1 MSENNLQSPLIEKEV
16 SDNQPD
22 SEQFEEFVFK
32 VNRETNE
39 IVFKHPRTGKETTLK
54 AKIEDERYNPLTPSE
69 FSTVWQRLTEL
80 GITWTTEIPPAPQ
93 FMEGY
98 KRDTEFW
105 KEYAEIQHDFPNFP
119 REVGAA
125 VMNALLGPK
134 PGEKQDEKALII
146 KDLLTHKYRS
156 EFFFKYA
163 VKVPYFEDID
173 WEVVI
178 KAQERNVTQM
188 PKIAYALLMLSFTD
202 PVDVSMDLENAANE
216 IREPEF
222 MTVAVNEDAIDRLLG
237 KLTTIKAA
245 LIKTQKV
252 AESLTEMEE
261 SSNGCAEK
269 TT

>member
-1 MSENNLQSPLIEKEV
+1 MSENNLQSTSLENKVAE
-16 SDNQPD
+16 NQPD
-22 SEQFEEFVFK
+22 SEQFEEFVVK
-32 VNRETNE
+32 VNRDTNE
-39 IVFKHPRTGKETTLK
+39 IVFRNPRTGKETKLK
-54 AKIEDERYNPLTPSE
+54 PTIEDEKYKPLTTAQ
-69 FSTVWQRLTEL
+69 FSDVWQKLNCL
-80 GITWTTEIPPAPQ
+80 GITWTTEIPPAPE
-93 FMEGY
+93 FIEGH
-98 KRDTEFW
+98 KRDESFW
-105 KEYAEIQHDFPNFP
+105 KEYTDIQREYPNFP

-134 PGEKQDEKALII
+134 PGQEQDEKALII

-163 VKVPYFEDID
+163 VKVPYFDDID

-202 PVDVSMDLENAANE
+202 PIDVSLDLENAAND

-222 MTVAVNEDAIDRLLG
+222 MTVAVNEDAIDRLLE
-237 KLTTIKAA
+237 KLTTIKRA
-245 LIKTQKV
+245 LLKTQKL

-261 SSNGCAEK
+261 SSNGTSTEK
-269 TT
+269 Q

>member
-1 MSENNLQSPLIEKEV
+1 MSENNIQTTPEGKV
-16 SDNQPD
+16 PDNQPD

-32 VNRETNE
+32 LNRETNE
-39 IVFKHPRTGKETTLK
+39 IVFKNPKTGKETTIRPK
-54 AKIEDERYNPLTPSE
+54 TDDEKYSSLSASE
-69 FSTVWQRLTEL
+69 FASVWQRLSKM
-80 GITWTTEIPPAPQ
+80 GITWTTEIPPVPE
-93 FMEGY
+93 FLEGH
-98 KRDTEFW
+98 KRDAEFW
-105 KEYAEIQHDFPNFP
+105 KEYAEIQRDFPNFP

-134 PGEKQDEKALII
+134 PGEEQDEKALII
-146 KDLLTHKYRS
+146 KDLLTQKYRS

-178 KAQERNVTQM
+178 KAQEKNVTHM

-202 PVDVSMDLENAANE
+202 PVDVSVDLENAANE

-222 MTVAVNEDAIDRLLG
+222 MTVAVNEDAIDRLMG

-245 LIKTQKV
+245 LIKTQKL
-252 AESLTEMEE
+252 AESLTETEE
-261 SSNGCAEK
+261 SSNGTSTEK
-269 TT
+269 Q

>member
-1 MSENNLQSPLIEKEV
+1 MSENNLQATTPEVKV

-22 SEQFEEFVFK
+22 SEQFEEFVVK

-39 IVFKHPRTGKETTLK
+39 IVFKNPRTRTETTLK
-54 AKIEDERYNPLTPSE
+54 PKVEDEKYNPLTASE
-69 FSTVWQRLTEL
+69 FLTVWQRLVKL
-80 GITWTTEIPPAPQ
+80 GITWTTEIPPMPKLV
-93 FMEGY
+93 EGY
-98 KRDTEFW
+98 ERDAAFW
-105 KEYAEIQHDFPNFP
+105 KEYGEIQHQYPNFP

-146 KDLLTHKYRS
+146 KDLLTHQYRS

-222 MTVAVNEDAIDRLLG
+222 MTVAVNEDAIDRLLE
-237 KLTTIKAA
+237 KLTTIKRA
-245 LIKTQKV
+245 LLKTQKL

-261 SSNGCAEK
+261 SSDGRTEK
-269 TT
+269 TS

>member
-1 MSENNLQSPLIEKEV
+1 MSENNLQITPEGKV

-22 SEQFEEFVFK
+22 SEQFEEFVVK

-39 IVFKHPRTGKETTLK
+39 IVFKNPRTGKETTLK
-54 AKIEDERYNPLTPSE
+54 PKVEDEKYNPLTVSE
-69 FSTVWQRLTEL
+69 FSSVWQRLSKL
-80 GITWTTEIPPAPQ
+80 GVTWTTEIPPVPK
-93 FMEGY
+93 FIEGY
-98 KRDTEFW
+98 ERDAEFW
-105 KEYAEIQHDFPNFP
+105 KQYAEIQRDFPNFP

-125 VMNALLGPK
+125 VMNALLGPR
-134 PGEKQDEKALII
+134 PGEEQDEKALII

-178 KAQERNVTQM
+178 KAQERNVTRM

-202 PVDVSMDLENAANE
+202 PVNVSMDLENAANE

-222 MTVAVNEDAIDRLLG
+222 MTVAVNEDAIDRLME
-237 KLTTIKAA
+237 KLTTIREA
-245 LIKTQKV
+245 LIKTQKL
-252 AESLTEMEE
+252 AESLTETEE
-261 SSNGCAEK
+261 SSNGASTEK
-269 TT
+269 